1 MPHPGADTLEL
12 ERELRAKLP
21 PPDASWL
28 VRKRG
33 YFYRGE
39 SSGYTGAKS
48 QAGRYTEAEAKDI
61 ASIEPDCMS
70 ALRAS
75 EWPDDPMTLSPEVL
89 RRLLDALASLR
100 AEKEE
105 LRRERDEARAY
116 AHEATKA
123 ITGLTPGGSEYFGK
137 QLWKGGDYTA
147 DLPFCVER
155 IRERM
160 ADGHQVKIRDVLLA
174 EAGKAL
180 GLIEALDGLTL
191 FNRDLG
197 EDGDH
202 AHQIGA
208 AAAFSQ
214 AADMARVVATRI
226 ASLTAKE
233 TGNAE

>member
-1 MPHPGADTLEL
+1 MSETPGADTLEL

-105 LRRERDEARAY
+105 LRRERDEARQIVRDIYWMALRY
-116 AHEATKA
+116 
-123 ITGLTPGGSEYFGK
+123 
-137 QLWKGGDYTA
+137 
-147 DLPFCVER
+147 
-155 IRERM
+155 
-160 ADGHQVKIRDVLLA
+160 ADGRKSYTQ
-174 EAGKAL
+174 GS
-180 GLIEALDGLTL
+180 IECRGGVGG
-191 FNRDLG
+191 NR
-197 EDGDH
+197 
-202 AHQIGA
+202 
-208 AAAFSQ
+208 S
-214 AADMARVVATRI
+214 
-226 ASLTAKE
+226 TAVQSFLSSSAKGPE
-233 TGNAE
+233 HG

>member
-1 MPHPGADTLEL
+1 MSETPGADTLEL

-105 LRRERDEARAY
+105 LRRERDEARSA
-116 AHEATKA
+116 
-123 ITGLTPGGSEYFGK
+123 
-137 QLWKGGDYTA
+137 LWD
-147 DLPFCVER
+147 
-155 IRERM
+155 
-160 ADGHQVKIRDVLLA
+160 
-174 EAGKAL
+174 AGKAIEDARGL
-180 GLIEALDGLTL
+180 GPLQAELDDCLREERPALEKEY
-191 FNRDLG
+191 R
-197 EDGDH
+197 
-202 AHQIGA
+202 QIT
-208 AAAFSQ
+208 
-214 AADMARVVATRI
+214 ARVEQTLIRI
-226 ASLTAKE
+226 ASLDQGARSS
-233 TGNAE
+233 